1 MAISRNQRKEKLN
14 QDLIDF
20 LKKQTIPVTFRPLMP
35 RIPGNEG
42 FEIVTGWG
50 TDVRSVVAQGTTME
64 QAISNLVAGVR
75 P

>member
-1 MAISRNQRKEKLN
+1 MAISRSQRKEKLN